1 MNTTRLDK
9 LSFFYL
15 HMKFHAKAWKGS
27 EGNRNVF
34 WNSWWFKEGNYFYFV
49 VNTLVRPNLSAR
61 SAKGR
66 CRAPVLQSR
75 KSNLQSS
82 EKLLGF
88 LKFTCVSSIT
98 AFCLFMNQFY
108 SYLCIRMPPE
118 NGQAAQELW
127 RLSPALVDHLIRS
140 GSQATRAG
148 LQYHNIMLGAC
159 HSSVYAVSGA
169 GHRWQYTRSMATGS
183 VGGCRGKRRI
193 LCIALLSALP
203 CRERGRTRGSV
214 RDSGWLSA
222 PYWADGLQWWASAS
236 LAHGP
241 GIASAAGAGDST
253 YTLHFKYIPLLNIIH
268 SIIYTYEQDQV
279 CRP

>member
-1 MNTTRLDK
+1 
-9 LSFFYL
+9 
-15 HMKFHAKAWKGS
+15 
-27 EGNRNVF
+27 
-34 WNSWWFKEGNYFYFV
+34 

-127 RLSPALVDHLIRS
+127 RLSPALVDHLISS
-140 GSQATRAG
+140 GSQASRAG
-148 LQYHNIMLGAC
+148 LQYQNIMQGAC

-169 GHRWQYTRSMATGS
+169 GQRWQDARSMATGS
-183 VGGCRGKRRI
+183 VSDCRG
-193 LCIALLSALP
+193 SGWYFALP
-203 CRERGRTRGSV
+203 CSVPCPVERGAGLAAVTAILDGCLLRTEQTACS
-214 RDSGWLSA
+214 
-222 PYWADGLQWWASAS
+222 DGPA
-236 LAHGP
+236 
-241 GIASAAGAGDST
+241 
-253 YTLHFKYIPLLNIIH
+253 LHWH
-268 SIIYTYEQDQV
+268 MGQA
-279 CRP
+279 